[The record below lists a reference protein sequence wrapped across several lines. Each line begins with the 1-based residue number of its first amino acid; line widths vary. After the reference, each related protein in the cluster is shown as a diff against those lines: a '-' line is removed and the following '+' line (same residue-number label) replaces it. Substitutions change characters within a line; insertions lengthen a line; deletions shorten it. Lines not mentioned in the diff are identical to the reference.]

1 MSVYVGYEYIILPLG
16 NVFSYQR
23 RFHCCLFDFLG
34 MLRPRLVNKQQMGSM
49 LFLCPKL
56 NNKSKMKKITFT
68 VLSVF
73 LAISAFSQVKVA
85 LLEPRAGEGSDPIA
99 AMEKAMI
106 RGEMRKAIIQMEGYE
121 AFTRSDIDQMMQEQ
135 DFQRSGNVSD
145 ADIHRMGEMS
155 GADFICVTTITK
167 SSTEFYI
174 EVYLIDVETGKM
186 ASPASQYGELVNG
199 KFSNLLPV
207 CRWLAAEMTGK
218 EIKDQPTPQPARRDR
233 ESSTPDYGRTP
244 QYERPTAENTKLK
257 TQLHIDIQSRPAGA
271 DVYWRVVSSTDAVKN
286 QNSKYLGTTP
296 YESTDVIEIQGL
308 NRQNASQVQ
317 IEIKCEKSGYYTQT
331 KRFSMSS
338 LIEEKELSVF
348 FKLVQEE

>member
-1 MSVYVGYEYIILPLG
+1 M
-16 NVFSYQR
+16 R
-23 RFHCCLFDFLG
+23 
-34 MLRPRLVNKQQMGSM
+34 
-49 LFLCPKL
+49 
-56 NNKSKMKKITFT
+56 KITSFFT
-68 VLSVF
+68 LLVF
-73 LAISAFSQVKVA
+73 FTAVSAQVKVA
-85 LLEPRAGEGSDPIA
+85 LLEPRAGEGSDKIA
-99 AMEKAMI
+99 PMEKAMI
-106 RGEMRKAIIQMEGYE
+106 RGEMRKAIIQMDGYE

-155 GADFICVTTITK
+155 GADYICVTTITK

-174 EVYLIDVETGKM
+174 EAYLINVETGKM

-207 CRWLAAEMTGK
+207 CQWLAAELTGK
-218 EIKDQPTPQPARRDR
+218 EMKVQPALPDRRNDNHSNSDYSRTPRYEQPTEQ
-233 ESSTPDYGRTP
+233 
-244 QYERPTAENTKLK
+244 NTKLK
-257 TQLHIDIQSRPAGA
+257 TNIHLDIQSRPAGA
-271 DVYWRVVSSTDAVKN
+271 DVYWRIVSSTDAVKN

-296 YESTDVIEIQGL
+296 YEATETIEIVGL
-308 NRQNASQVQ
+308 SKANAGQVQ
-317 IEIKCEKSGYYTQT
+317 VEIKCEKSGYYTQT